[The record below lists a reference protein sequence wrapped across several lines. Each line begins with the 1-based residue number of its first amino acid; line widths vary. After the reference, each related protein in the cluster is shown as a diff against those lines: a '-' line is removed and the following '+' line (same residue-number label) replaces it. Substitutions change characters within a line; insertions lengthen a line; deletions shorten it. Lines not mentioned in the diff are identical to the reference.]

1 MFFPD
6 ALWCQGIFLW
16 TCLAGVKV
24 HSVQKVLRFDAPMAR
39 GLWWA
44 AAPPVCIK
52 PLQPGC
58 RPGKTGKPP
67 CGRGKPYNRAFGA
80 REIHPY
86 PRLRRYFP
94 RRGKSALHFALIS
107 YVVKSITVISH
118 LRGLPPY
125 PASPDFLHGKACH
138 WIFGSLCFPTNP
150 VPLPPYSGGRIN
162 RSMLP
167 HRDMWHNA

>member
-16 TCLAGVKV
+16 KCLAGVKV

-58 RPGKTGKPP
+58 RSGKTGKPP

-118 LRGLPPY
+118 LRWLPPIRLRRTSSTGKHVTGFSGRF
-125 PASPDFLHGKACH
+125 ASLQHGYH
-138 WIFGSLCFPTNP
+138 RLTGFSGRYSSPTNP
-150 VPLPPYSGGRIN
+150 VRWL
-162 RSMLP
+162 
-167 HRDMWHNA
+167 

>member
-1 MFFPD
+1 
-6 ALWCQGIFLW
+6 
-16 TCLAGVKV
+16 
-24 HSVQKVLRFDAPMAR
+24 MAR

-118 LRGLPPY
+118 LRWLPPLSGFAGLPPRESMSLDFRVALLPY
-125 PASPDFLHGKACH
+125 KSSSFATLFRGQNKPLYASPQRHVAQCLAS
-138 WIFGSLCFPTNP
+138 I
-150 VPLPPYSGGRIN
+150 VPLCTSCIGCASR
-162 RSMLP
+162 
-167 HRDMWHNA
+167 AK

>member
-16 TCLAGVKV
+16 KCLACVKV

-80 REIHPY
+80 RKCTPSAYGTSPRESMSLDFRIVSLPY
-86 PRLRRYFP
+86 
-94 RRGKSALHFALIS
+94 KSSSFATPEGEVLAALCLE
-107 YVVKSITVISH
+107 
-118 LRGLPPY
+118 
-125 PASPDFLHGKACH
+125 
-138 WIFGSLCFPTNP
+138 
-150 VPLPPYSGGRIN
+150 
-162 RSMLP
+162 ML
-167 HRDMWHNA
+167 MKQKI